1 MKTMTIYALMGKIY
15 NNNQDMPKKIKYNN
29 KIYEWKE
36 YDCGYQEKKKIN
48 WVKKW
53 GYVAEIDRTY
63 YYLEHCFKDL
73 HDEVEIIEE
82 KPRTLNDIR
91 ESYGLPRIEK
101 NNKIEK
107 LEIEQDTP
115 SSNFYIRNENGT
127 KCGLTKHSKM
137 IADKLNE
144 LVDVINEMKILTEK
158 KNTH

>member
-1 MKTMTIYALMGKIY
+1 MKTMTVYALMGKIY
-15 NNNQDMPKKIKYNN
+15 NNNQDMPKKIKYIN

-53 GYVAEIDRTY
+53 GYVAEVDRTY

-82 KPRTLNDIR
+82 
-91 ESYGLPRIEK
+91 

-107 LEIEQDTP
+107 LDTWFSMENAQNNGVSKEDFIIKYANYNFESYFNKINELIEKVNEIK
-115 SSNFYIRNENGT
+115 NEN
-127 KCGLTKHSKM
+127 
-137 IADKLNE
+137 
-144 LVDVINEMKILTEK
+144 
-158 KNTH
+158 

>member
-15 NNNQDMPKKIKYNN
+15 NNNQDMPKKIKYGNR
-29 KIYEWKE
+29 IYEWKE

-53 GYVAEIDRTY
+53 GYVAEVDRTY

-82 KPRTLNDIR
+82 
-91 ESYGLPRIEK
+91 

-107 LEIEQDTP
+107 LDSWTVGVGRVDGRTIEEYIHKLFRQQFEIF
-115 SSNFYIRNENGT
+115 N
-127 KCGLTKHSKM
+127 
-137 IADKLNE
+137 KLNE
-144 LVDVINEMKILTEK
+144 IIDEINKIK
-158 KNTH
+158 KD